1 MGVYYHDPVS
11 GSLLLVAGSATT
23 TLVAD
28 VETTSTSSRN
38 YAVGDQFVL
47 NGQLYTATT
56 PIAVGDTLTPG
67 TNCSESDNV
76 TKQIKAVDNKVGLLT
91 SLATTVKTSIVA
103 AINEIKAQAD
113 KCECLVLTQ
122 ASISAL
128 PVTISNAAIET
139 DMVVINAVL
148 SNPAA
153 QTADWT
159 VNTDTAGQA
168 TISGTISGTTD
179 LTLYLMKSR

>member
-1 MGVYYHDPVS
+1 MADLRLTDLGE
-11 GSLLLVAGSATT
+11 VAALSDAHVT
-23 TLVAD
+23 VVD
-28 VETTSTSSRN
+28 
-38 YAVGDQFVL
+38 
-47 NGQLYTATT
+47 NGTAT
-56 PIAVGDTLTPG
+56 
-67 TNCSESDNV
+67 
-76 TKQIKAVDNKVGLLT
+76 NKVTLPQLREYMVGALT
-91 SLATTVKTSIVA
+91 DLTTTVKTNIVA

-128 PVTISNAAIET
+128 PVTISNAAIDT

-168 TISGTISGTTD
+168 TISGTISGTTN